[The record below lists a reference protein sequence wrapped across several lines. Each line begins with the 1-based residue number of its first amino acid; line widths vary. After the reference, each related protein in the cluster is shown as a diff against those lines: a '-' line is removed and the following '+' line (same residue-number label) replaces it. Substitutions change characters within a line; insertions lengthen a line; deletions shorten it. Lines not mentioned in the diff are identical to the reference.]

1 MASPCDRRNPLA
13 RSGTNQRERALPALD
28 PEFFRV
34 DERTTADVI
43 GFAERLSRHLN
54 YYGDDDTSAP
64 PISTVTG
71 DWQPFFTRDVAAV
84 LAGLATLP
92 VAAFQA
98 FSRAL
103 QAYLADDPARS
114 EADLRAHF
122 KLALHLPV
130 LLLRSAGA
138 HFDRLSPD
146 HPLRAFMRTVM
157 IRDAAV
163 PLEDLVEFYKGALA
177 LAGPPISGTPLF
189 QDTPLD
195 LAGYNTDFD
204 DGDPRIQLPTAVT
217 ERIGGAPAL
226 SALDLSGDLVQGFA
240 PGGWGAFY
248 GGIAPD
254 TAPYEASLTAPAGRV
269 YHQIYDALHYNLLA
283 TALERLFQALAR
295 MASDADRLLQES
307 LTTFDGH
314 TPHYGLWLAFLR
326 LLEVNRRHL
335 NTLTGRHLD
344 HYYRDVLRLCPRGP
358 EPDRVHVVLEPSR
371 GVGEHRL
378 PAGTTL
384 FRAGKDAAGREILYR
399 LDSDL
404 VVNRGTVE
412 SLKALR
418 GLTRP
423 VASPVAD
430 SRDGQG
436 APLPKDDPQWP
447 PFGPVSGAPA
457 ARIGFAV
464 ADRQLFLREGA
475 RTIVLLAAPDRP
487 LPPKLPTA
495 GLKASLTGEKGW
507 VDVSGPPKVV
517 TSVDQGLL
525 RVTIQLD
532 ADDPAVVAYDPA
544 VHGEG
549 FPGSD
554 PMVKIELAFAER
566 PGESAELLGRLR
578 NVAFQALRLIVHVED
593 VHDVTLQNEA
603 GTIDAGKPFLPFG
616 AAPGANSPLI
626 LGSSEL
632 FSKKLTEITLHV
644 VWEQPLTA
652 EGFYSRSGPDTHQAR
667 LRGLRN
673 GKWDGAGGPHDIA
686 LFPER
691 GVAMAIRLPNLSSL
705 GDAAKPTRKN
715 VPYAADAT
723 AGFIKLELE
732 RGFGHRDHLNAK
744 TLATIDLAKNP
755 NVSVNTSTS
764 TPRINALTGVLVPIG
779 LPPEPY
785 TPKVMEFSLTYTT
798 APETPAR
805 FFHLHPFGFTPG
817 SPAGGRLLPDL
828 AHAGALYIGV
838 RGLKPPQRLTLLAQV
853 ADGTAN
859 PLKGETPLEWHYLR
873 GNEWIPLPDQA
884 VDDKTRNLTGSGIV
898 GLAVPEDA
906 DTEHTILPATLHW
919 FRMAAAADADALN
932 NLRGIFAQAGSATL
946 SDAARDPALLARP
959 RPPGT
964 IAKLKTPEAAIKKVT
979 QPFPS
984 FGGRAAESRQAF
996 TIRASE
1002 RLRHKDRAATM
1013 WDYEH
1018 LVLEHFPGVYRVRC
1032 INHTALVR
1040 DAARSVLADNEVKP
1054 GHVLV
1059 VAVPYVRSGGAGDPL
1074 RPYAD
1079 TRTLRAIDEFLRQR
1093 LSPFVEL
1100 EVQNPKFEEVQVE
1113 FTVIFTPEIA
1123 DLAFYKAEL
1132 NQAIVRYLSPWAYAG
1147 GVEIS
1152 FGGKWHKS
1160 AIVDFVEEQPYVGH
1174 VTDFRMYH
1182 RPDPASGAPW
1192 VRTDEEVVQ
1201 ATTARSILVSH
1212 PAHVIHG

>member
-1 MASPCDRRNPLA
+1 MASSCDRRNPLTRNGA
-13 RSGTNQRERALPALD
+13 NQRERALPALD
-28 PEFFRV
+28 PDYFRV
-34 DERTTADVI
+34 DERTTADLI
-43 GFAERLSRHLN
+43 RFAERFSRHVK
-54 YYGDDDTSAP
+54 YYPEASDDAKVKAP
-64 PISTVTG
+64 
-71 DWQPFFTRDVAAV
+71 DWQPFFTRDVAAI

-103 QAYLADDPARS
+103 QEYLADDPGRS
-114 EADLRAHF
+114 EADLQAHF

-138 HFDRLSPD
+138 HFDRLPPD

-177 LAGPPISGTPLF
+177 LADPPINGASLF
-189 QDTPLD
+189 PDTALD
-195 LAGYNTDFD
+195 PEDYNTDLHD
-204 DGDPRIQLPTAVT
+204 ADPRIQLPTAVT
-217 ERIGGAPAL
+217 ERIAGAPAL
-226 SALDLSGDLVQGFA
+226 PALDLSADLVQGFA
-240 PGGWGAFY
+240 PAGWGPFY
-248 GGIAPD
+248 DGIAPD
-254 TAPYEASLTAPAGRV
+254 TLPYEASLAAPADRV
-269 YHQIYDALHYNLLA
+269 YHQIYDALNYNLLA
-283 TALERLFQALAR
+283 TALQRLFQALACVAR
-295 MASDADRLLQES
+295 EADRLLQES
-307 LTTFDGH
+307 LTGFDGH

-358 EPDRVHVVLEPSR
+358 EPDRVHLVLEPGRS
-371 GVGEHRL
+371 VEEHLL
-378 PAGTTL
+378 PAATTL
-384 FRAGKDAAGREILYR
+384 FRAGKDATGQEILYR
-399 LDSDL
+399 LDGDL

-412 SLKALR
+412 SLKAVQGR
-418 GLTRP
+418 ARP

-447 PFGPVSGAPA
+447 PFGPASGAPA

-475 RTIVLLAAPDRP
+475 RDIALVVRPDRP
-487 LPPKLPTA
+487 LASKFP
-495 GLKASLTGEKGW
+495 GLKVSLTGEKGW
-507 VDVSGPPKVV
+507 IDVVDPSKVLTAV
-517 TSVDQGLL
+517 LDGLL
-525 RVTIQLD
+525 YVLIRLQ
-532 ADDPAVVAYDPA
+532 ADDPPVVAHDPA

-549 FPGSD
+549 YPGSE
-554 PMVKIELAFAER
+554 PVVRVELAFAER
-566 PGESAELLGRLR
+566 PAESAALFSLLRDVEFRELLLY
-578 NVAFQALRLIVHVED
+578 VHVED

-603 GTIDAGKPFLPFG
+603 GTIDPAKPFLPFG
-616 AAPGANSPLI
+616 ATPGANSPLI

-632 FSKKLTEITLHV
+632 FSKKLAKITMHV
-644 VWEQPLTA
+644 VWERPLTA
-652 EGFYSRSGPDTHQAR
+652 EGYFLRGGPDRHKAR
-667 LRGLRN
+667 LRGLRG
-673 GKWDGAGGPHDIA
+673 GKWEGADSPYDVT
-686 LFPER
+686 LFPDN
-691 GVAMAIRLPNLSSL
+691 GVAIPIELPNLSSL
-705 GDAAKPTRKN
+705 SDAAKPTRKN

-723 AGFIKLELE
+723 AGFIKLELQ
-732 RGFGHRDHLNAK
+732 RGFGHRDHLDAK
-744 TLATIDLAKNP
+744 TLATIDLAKSP
-755 NVSVNTSTS
+755 NVSVMSMTTSTA
-764 TPRINALTGVLVPIG
+764 TPGIDAITSPLVAIG
-779 LPPEPY
+779 LPSEPY
-785 TPKVMEFSLTYTT
+785 TPKVMEFSLSYTT
-798 APETPAR
+798 VPQAPAR
-805 FFHLHPFGFTPG
+805 FFHLHPFGFT
-817 SPAGGRLLPDL
+817 SRSAAGGRLLPEL
-828 AHAGALYIGV
+828 AHAGALHIGI

-859 PLKGETPLEWHYLR
+859 PLKGETSLEWHYLR
-873 GNEWIPLPDQA
+873 GNEWVPLPDQA

-906 DTEHTILPATLHW
+906 DTEHTILPAGLHW
-919 FRMAAAADADALN
+919 FRMAAASDTDALN
-932 NLRGIFAQAGSATL
+932 NLRGIFAQAGAATL
-946 SDAARDPALLARP
+946 SDAVRDPSLLARP

-964 IAKLKTPEAAIKKVT
+964 VAKLKTPDAAIKKVS

-984 FGGRAAESRQAF
+984 FGGRAAESPRAF
-996 TIRASE
+996 AIRASE

-1032 INHTALVR
+1032 INHTELVR
-1040 DAARSVLADNEVKP
+1040 DAANNVLADNEVKP

-1059 VAVPYVRSGGAGDPL
+1059 VAVPYMRGGGAGDPL

-1079 TRTLRAIDEFLRQR
+1079 TRTLRAIDAFLRAR
-1093 LSPFVEL
+1093 LSPFVQL

-1113 FTVIFTPEIA
+1113 FTVIFTPDIA
-1123 DLAFYKAEL
+1123 DLAFYKDEL
-1132 NQAIVRYLSPWAYAG
+1132 NRAIVRYLSPWAYAA

-1152 FGGKWHKS
+1152 FGGRWHKS
-1160 AIVDFVEEQPYVGH
+1160 AIIDFVEEQPYVDH
-1174 VTDFRMYH
+1174 VTDFKMYH
-1182 RPDPASGAPW
+1182 RSDPTAREW